1 MHKFNLIM
9 SNKLTQEELDR
20 FVETRKNY
28 FDLKDQLADITISEE
43 RIKQQK
49 SKALFDIELAYQSL
63 TEIHKEIQDKYGDGK
78 VNLQTGE
85 VNS

>member
-1 MHKFNLIM
+1 M

-63 TEIHKEIQDKYGDGK
+63 TEIHKEIQEKYGDGK

>member
-63 TEIHKEIQDKYGDGK
+63 TEIHKEIQEKYGDGK

>member
-20 FVETRKNY
+20 FIETRKNY

-63 TEIHKEIQDKYGDGK
+63 TEIHKEIQEKYGDGK

>member
-1 MHKFNLIM
+1 M
-9 SNKLTQEELDR
+9 SNKLTEEELDR
-20 FVETRKNY
+20 FIKTRQNY
-28 FDLKDQLADITISEE
+28 FDLRDQIADITISEE

-49 SKALFDIELAYQSL
+49 SKALYDIEVAYDSL
-63 TEIHKEIQDKYGDGK
+63 TAIHKEIQDKYGDGK

>member
-1 MHKFNLIM
+1 M

-20 FVETRKNY
+20 FIKTRSNY
-28 FDLKDQLADITISEE
+28 FDLKDQIADITISEE

-49 SKALFDIELAYQSL
+49 SKALYDIELAYQSL
-63 TEIHKEIQDKYGDGK
+63 TSIHQEIQEKYGDGK

-85 VNS
+85 VNP